1 MLHVSDYDTLTKR
14 NQILIY
20 LFFLLERNTPRMA
33 EYQTAVLEEEK
44 KNPLEMMLLGK
55 KKKKKREVK
64 GKRVTEIADRYH
76 PFGKRVKE
84 RPRMKI
90 FSKSQSLL

>member
-1 MLHVSDYDTLTKR
+1 L
-14 NQILIY
+14 
-20 LFFLLERNTPRMA
+20 A

-44 KNPLEMMLLGK
+44 KNPLEMMLLG
-55 KKKKKREVK
+55 KKKKREVK